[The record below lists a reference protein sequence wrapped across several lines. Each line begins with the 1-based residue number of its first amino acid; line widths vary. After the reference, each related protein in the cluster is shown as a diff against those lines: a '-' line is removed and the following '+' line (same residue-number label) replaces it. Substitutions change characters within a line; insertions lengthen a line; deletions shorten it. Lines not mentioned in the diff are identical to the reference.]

1 MAEPQAKPK
10 QTPTEAPIA
19 PAAANANAAPA
30 NEPFD
35 VSWFLRDNRIHIEDR
50 SHFLPNNY
58 LMIHPNELAPEQQQ
72 RTFAKL
78 VKHMTLPAPSFL
90 GVYPRN
96 AVMFSLASFLPISKE
111 SHLESLKQEA
121 LKLEQMDQT
130 GIHPDAQEQI
140 DRYQSPFQ
148 ANIKMRHEPP
158 QIDPKDSEIMQSA
171 ITLYMVINEALTAQG
186 RPKEPAAYVSNLR
199 SADGVLGDITEK
211 LGMTMSEFVE
221 LAQTKGIDGIAEKI
235 GVSAPLLAEIKQVAS
250 IAAQHDYAENVIQNW
265 DVGRHLDGM
274 QNRSVDEKMAIGVLQ
289 RAGGTLQYLQ
299 NSIAQDAPVPEDIA
313 KMEQRILAV
322 LREWPK
328 EIQEALYYGGAELAF
343 TSEPSLGSIFPQH
356 PTALG
361 VQPFHPFE
369 VGGMDGLKQIR
380 NSNANSRG
388 YLRIINQH
396 EGNHFIDP
404 KELGEQGVKTL
415 ETAIQNDAKRLSDM
429 RKMLDEWYIAPIA
442 ERPAIER
449 KIDAQFRV
457 NNLSLAQ
464 ATGKTG
470 PNPVGLERLLDLVDD
485 ALDNLDFNSKAL
497 TRGYPIPELRAEEVI
512 PRFAERLH
520 VKYKDNPALLGFM
533 CPDLMVAY
541 HDTFIPHVERHVE
554 KLKAAQEKLP
564 EQLRYL
570 GLPADAI
577 MQLPQTQQ
585 AAMQMTETAISPQLS
600 AANTRF
606 APETNVVEA
615 RLDTPNL
622 APQMPAGVAKH
633 LNHLHDAQLGHTLA
647 SPAEASR

>member
-1 MAEPQAKPK
+1 MAEPLTKPEQAPA
-10 QTPTEAPIA
+10 EAPIA
-19 PAAANANAAPA
+19 AAAANIDAAPA

-35 VSWFLRDNRIHIEDR
+35 VSWFLRDNRIHIEDQ

-58 LMIHPNELAPEQQQ
+58 LMIHPKELAAEQQQ

-148 ANIKMRHEPP
+148 ANIKMRHEAPH
-158 QIDPKDSEIMQSA
+158 IDPKDSEVMQSA
-171 ITLYMVINEALTAQG
+171 ITLYLVINEALTAQG

-199 SADGVLGDITEK
+199 SADGVLGDISKK
-211 LGMTMSEFVE
+211 LSMSMSEFVE
-221 LAQTKGIDGIAEKI
+221 LAQTKGVDGIAEKL
-235 GVSAPLLAEIKQVAS
+235 GVAAPLLAEIKQVAS
-250 IAAQHDYAENVIQNW
+250 IAAEHHYAENVIENW
-265 DVGRHLDGM
+265 DVGRRLPGM
-274 QNRSVDEKMAIGVLQ
+274 EARSVDEKMAIGVLQ

-299 NSIAQDAPVPEDIA
+299 HTIAQDAPVPEDIS

-369 VGGMDGLKQIR
+369 VGGTDGLKQIR

-404 KELGEQGVKTL
+404 KTLGEDGVKTL
-415 ETAIQNDAKRLSDM
+415 ETAIHNDAKRLNALRDA
-429 RKMLDEWYIAPIA
+429 LDDWYIAPEA

-449 KIDAQFRV
+449 KIDEQFRV

-464 ATGKTG
+464 ATGKAG
-470 PNPVGLERLLDLVDD
+470 PNPVGLERMLDLVDD
-485 ALDNLDFNSKAL
+485 ALDNLDFNSTTL
-497 TRGYPIPELRAEEVI
+497 TRGYAIPELRAEEVI
-512 PRFAERLH
+512 PRFSERLH
-520 VKYKDNPALLGFM
+520 IKLKDNPALLGFM
-533 CPDLMVAY
+533 CPELMVAY
-541 HDTFIPHVERHVE
+541 HDTYLTHIAEHTEA
-554 KLKAAQEKLP
+554 LKTAQEKLP

-577 MQLPQTQQ
+577 MQIPQTQQ
-585 AAMQMTETAISPQLS
+585 AAMQMNSAEISALPA
-600 AANTRF
+600 AANSRF
-606 APETNVVEA
+606 TPETNVVEA
-615 RLDTPNL
+615 RLDTQNL
-622 APQMPAGVAKH
+622 AAQLPAGVAKH
-633 LNHLHDAQLGHTLA
+633 LSHLQDAQLGHTLA
-647 SPAEASR
+647 SPAEATR

>member
-1 MAEPQAKPK
+1 MAEPQAKPIQVPK
-10 QTPTEAPIA
+10 ATEA
-19 PAAANANAAPA
+19 ANTDAAPV
-30 NEPFD
+30 NDPFD
-35 VSWFLRDNRIHIEDR
+35 VSWFLRDNRIHIQDQ

-58 LMIHPNELAPEQQQ
+58 LMIHPKELAPEQQQ

-111 SHLESLKQEA
+111 SRIESLKEEA
-121 LKLEQMDQT
+121 LKLQQMDQT
-130 GIHPDAQEQI
+130 GIHPDAQEQM

-148 ANIKMRHEPP
+148 ANIKMRHEAP
-158 QIDPKDSEIMQSA
+158 QIDPKDSELMQNA
-171 ITLYMVINEALTAQG
+171 ITLYLVINEALTAQG
-186 RPKEPAAYVSNLR
+186 RTKEPAAYVSNLR
-199 SADGVLGDITEK
+199 SADGVLGDIADK
-211 LGMTMSEFVE
+211 FSMTMSDFVE
-221 LAQTKGIDGIAEKI
+221 LAQTKGVDGIAEKL
-235 GVSAPLLAEIKQVAS
+235 GVATPLLDEIKQVAR
-250 IAAQHDYAENVIQNW
+250 IAAEHNYAENVIQNW
-265 DVGRHLDGM
+265 DVGRHLQGM
-274 QNRSVDEKMAIGVLQ
+274 QGRSVDEKMAIGVLQ
-289 RAGGTLQYLQ
+289 RAGGTLSYLQ
-299 NSIAQDAPVPEDIA
+299 QTIAQDAPVPEDIT

-343 TSEPSLGSIFPQH
+343 TSESSLGSIFPQH

-361 VQPFHPFE
+361 VQPFYPFE

-404 KELGEQGVKTL
+404 KELGQEGIKTL
-415 ETAIQNDAKRLSDM
+415 ETAIHNDAERLTDLHA
-429 RKMLDEWYIAPIA
+429 MLDEWYIAPP
-442 ERPAIER
+442 ELRPEIER

-457 NNLSLAQ
+457 NNLTLAQ

-485 ALDNLDFNSKAL
+485 ALDNLDFNSNTLA
-497 TRGYPIPELRAEEVI
+497 RGYPIPELRAEEVI
-512 PRFAERLH
+512 PCFAERLH
-520 VKYKDNPALLGFM
+520 VKHKDNPALLGFM

-541 HDTFIPHVERHVE
+541 HDTFIPHVKRHVE
-554 KLKAAQEKLP
+554 KLKAAQEQLP
-564 EQLRYL
+564 EPLRYL
-570 GLPADAI
+570 GLPADEI

-585 AAMQMTETAISPQLS
+585 AAMQMNSADINAIPA

-615 RLDTPNL
+615 RLDAPNL
-622 APQMPAGVAKH
+622 AAQLPAGVTKH
-633 LNHLHDAQLGHTLA
+633 LSRLQETQYGHTLA
-647 SPAEASR
+647 APAEAIR